1 MKLWYQSMS
10 RQAEWGGYPRTLR
23 DILDKVRDP
32 DTEIHVAGITEIGG
46 TGDQFRYLEYLET
59 GEVLKNVH
67 RAVREGFDAFLIGN
81 IADPGLQEARE
92 IADIPVLGLCELAL
106 HVACMMGASFSL
118 VTINE
123 KFTPRIVE
131 NVRRYGLHD
140 RLAAVNR
147 MQVERLTDL
156 GVAFDDADARERIVA
171 QFNRAARAN
180 AEAGAEVVIAA
191 GGVVMALLA
200 HADIHEAAGM
210 PILNGITNLVKL
222 GEMAVKMNRLMGGRF
237 TSKRCTYAP
246 PPADQIGEFRKHYG
260 ADIYPTV
267 KEVSMPCHRGDGN
280 LTSGGDAVLAPRMT
294 WAPMTAQL
302 LLRTALGKSPLVRAL
317 KEGTVASDRVG
328 FDFVEVDPVTRAF
341 RRMTRA
347 MEFDLCE
354 IALTTHA
361 QARALRQADHRAAG
375 RAVARPASW
384 RADLPARLRR
394 CAAPPIW
401 WASAS
406 ACAPGRRPPAS
417 GYAASC
423 GTSTASHRTR

>member
-1 MKLWYQSMS
+1 MRLWYQSMS

-23 DILDKVRDP
+23 DILGKVRDP

-92 IADIPVLGLCELAL
+92 IADIPVLGLCESAL

-131 NVRRYGLHD
+131 NVRRYGLRD

-147 MQVERLTDL
+147 MHVERLTDL

-171 QFNRAARAN
+171 QFNRAASAN

-200 HADIHEAAGM
+200 HAGIHDAAGM

-222 GEMAVKMNRLMGGRF
+222 GEMAVKTNRLMGGRF
-237 TSKRCTYAP
+237 TSKRCSYAP

-267 KEVSMPCHRGDGN
+267 KEG
-280 LTSGGDAVLAPRMT
+280 
-294 WAPMTAQL
+294 
-302 LLRTALGKSPLVRAL
+302 
-317 KEGTVASDRVG
+317 
-328 FDFVEVDPVTRAF
+328 
-341 RRMTRA
+341 
-347 MEFDLCE
+347 
-354 IALTTHA
+354 
-361 QARALRQADHRAAG
+361 
-375 RAVARPASW
+375 
-384 RADLPARLRR
+384 
-394 CAAPPIW
+394 
-401 WASAS
+401 
-406 ACAPGRRPPAS
+406 
-417 GYAASC
+417 
-423 GTSTASHRTR
+423 